1 VKRTNVDDADPR
13 RMATAVAML
22 LALVMATVLVLAAS
36 RMDVGT
42 MAPGAGV
49 WPELT
54 GPPTSTP

>member
-1 VKRTNVDDADPR
+1 VDDVAPR

-54 GPPTSTP
+54 GPPTTTP

>member
-1 VKRTNVDDADPR
+1 VRTPPVDDVAPR

-54 GPPTSTP
+54 GPPTTTP